1 MAEVEGQEK
10 TEQATPKKLLEGREK
25 GQVAKSM
32 EINSLAIFSSGLI
45 VLYMSKDFIS
55 NQFTTFARQTFG
67 SLDTVTL
74 TMDNISIIINKI
86 VIFFFITLTPVL
98 STLIVIALG
107 ASFFQVGFKITPKAL
122 MPKLSK
128 FNIIKGIKKIMFS
141 SRPYVEIAKS
151 LFKLIIIGGFSYFIL
166 IDYVNQSFNLVELTI
181 IEIVRF
187 MMEAAFNLVWKVALL
202 FAIIAGFDFVYQ
214 KHKFNKDMMM
224 TKQEVK
230 EENKQ
235 TEGDPLVKSRI
246 RKIQYETS
254 RKRMMQNIPDADV
267 VITNPTHYAVALKY
281 EMEKESAPKV
291 VAKGANT
298 LAQKIKSVAKEHG
311 ITIHEDK
318 ELARALYEHCNV
330 GEIIPQEL
338 FHSVASVLA
347 YIYETKKKRMRRRI
361 I

>member
-1 MAEVEGQEK
+1 MPEVDGQEK
-10 TEQATPKKLLEGREK
+10 TEKATPKKLVEGREK

-32 EINSLAIFSSGLI
+32 EINSLAIFATGLI
-45 VLYMSKDFIS
+45 LLYMLKDFIS
-55 NQFTTFARQTFG
+55 NQFATFARQTFD
-67 SLDTVTL
+67 SLDTVTV
-74 TMDNISIIINKI
+74 TIDNISLIINKI
-86 VIFFFITLTPVL
+86 VIFFLITSMPLL
-98 STLIVIALG
+98 SALIVVAFG
-107 ASFFQVGFKITPKAL
+107 ASIFQIGFKISPKAL
-122 MPKLSK
+122 EPKFSK

-141 SRPYVEIAKS
+141 SRPFVEITKS
-151 LFKLIIIGGFSYFIL
+151 LFKLIIIGGFVYFIL
-166 IDYVNQSFNLVELTI
+166 IDYVNQSFKLAELTI
-181 IEIVRF
+181 IEILRF
-187 MMEAAFNLVWKVALL
+187 MIDAAYGLVWKVALL

-214 KHKFNKDMMM
+214 KHKFSKDMMM

-235 TEGDPLVKSRI
+235 TEGDPLIKSRI

-254 RKRMMQNIPDADV
+254 RRRMMHNIPDADV

-291 VAKGANT
+291 VAKGADA
-298 LAQKIKSVAKEHG
+298 LAQKIKSIAKEHG
-311 ITIHEDK
+311 VKIHEDK
-318 ELARALYEHCNV
+318 ELARALYKHCNV